1 MPPSIPDLDGY
12 RSDAERYLEGAGPAA
27 DQAFAHL
34 FSADAVTG
42 LMAETGGDPRRMRGL
57 ARFAAEGHLR
67 LASAG
72 EMADVHE
79 LLRAPLVAG
88 GPDGAVTLGEV
99 DGLLAAEPDRERR
112 RELQAARL
120 RALDQH
126 LRSLMSDAA
135 LRRADAARAL
145 GAASAAALLAG
156 ASGLDLPAVE
166 ADAARV
172 LDGTDDIAA
181 RALDRTARAAFG
193 TPASA
198 IEAADLPRLT
208 RAPHLEADLPA
219 DAVAAAVGRTRE
231 AMGSRGGG
239 ARGSDLEG
247 VAGALETLRGAGAA
261 LARAGVS
268 PRLPLEARR
277 LGDPAL
283 ILAHAALMEGLLA
296 EPEWLRRVLGAA
308 DPEPIA
314 VGAATAR
321 LLSLRASAAAA
332 HALAGEPD
340 PDLMSRAVGVS
351 WPAELSLAAALGS
364 LAPADEVRGRMLAA
378 ALRQH
383 LREEFG
389 ERWFLEQGSARLL
402 RELWLEGGDLDA
414 AEVARELGSSGL
426 DPGLL
431 AAEAVER
438 LG

>member
-1 MPPSIPDLDGY
+1 VPPSIPDLDGY
-12 RSDAERYLEGAGPAA
+12 RSDAERYLEGPGPAA
-27 DQAFAHL
+27 DEGFAHL
-34 FSADAVTG
+34 FSADAVAG
-42 LMAETGGDPRRMRGL
+42 LGAETGGDRRRMRGL
-57 ARFAAEGHLR
+57 ARFAAEGYLR

-72 EMADVHE
+72 EMADVDE
-79 LLRAPLVAG
+79 LLRARLVAG

-126 LRSLMSDAA
+126 LRGLLSDAA
-135 LRRADAARAL
+135 LRRTDAARAL
-145 GAASAAALLAG
+145 GAASASALLAD
-156 ASGLDLPAVE
+156 AAGLDLPAL
-166 ADAARV
+166 AAGAARV
-172 LDGTDDIAA
+172 LDDTDDIAA
-181 RALDRTARAAFG
+181 RALDRTARAGLG
-193 TPASA
+193 TPASGLD
-198 IEAADLPRLT
+198 AADLPRLM
-208 RAPHLEADLPA
+208 RAPHLEADLPP
-219 DAVAAAVGRTRE
+219 DAVVAAVGRTRE
-231 AMGSRGGG
+231 AMGSRDGG

-247 VAGALETLRGAGAA
+247 VAGALETLRAAGVG

-268 PRLPLEARR
+268 PRLPIDARR

-314 VGAATAR
+314 VGAAGAR
-321 LLSLRASAAAA
+321 LLSLRASTAAA
-332 HALAGEPD
+332 HALGGAPD

-351 WPAELSLAAALGS
+351 WPAELSLAADLGS
-364 LAPADEVRGRMLAA
+364 LTPSDELRGRMLAA

-389 ERWFLEQGSARLL
+389 ERWFLEAGAARLL

-414 AEVARELGSSGL
+414 QDVARELGANGL

-431 AAEAVER
+431 VAEAVER

>member
-12 RSDAERYLEGAGPAA
+12 RSDAGRYLEGAGPAA
-27 DQAFAHL
+27 DEAFAHL

-42 LMAETGGDPRRMRGL
+42 LQAQTGGDPRRVRAL

-72 EMADVHE
+72 EMADAHE

-99 DGLLAAEPDRERR
+99 DGLLAAEPDRGRR
-112 RELQAARL
+112 RELQASRL

-126 LRSLMSDAA
+126 LRGLMSDAA

-145 GAASAAALLAG
+145 GAPSAAALLARAAG
-156 ASGLDLPAVE
+156 VDLASLA

-172 LDGTDDIAA
+172 LDDTDDIAA
-181 RALDRTARAAFG
+181 RALDRMARAGLG
-193 TPASA
+193 TPASGLD
-198 IEAADLPRLT
+198 AADLPRLT
-208 RAPHLEADLPA
+208 RAPHLEADLPP

-231 AMGSRGGG
+231 AMGRRDPG
-239 ARGSDLEG
+239 ARSSDLGG

-261 LARAGVS
+261 LARDGVS

-283 ILAHAALMEGLLA
+283 VLAHAALIEGLLA

-308 DPEPIA
+308 DPEPLA
-314 VGAATAR
+314 VGAAAAR
-321 LLSLRASAAAA
+321 LLSLRACAAAA
-332 HALAGEPD
+332 HGLGDDPD
-340 PDLMSRAVGVS
+340 PGLMSRAVGVP
-351 WPAELSLAAALGS
+351 WPSELSLAAALGS
-364 LAPADEVRGRMLAA
+364 LAPADELRGRMLAA

-383 LREEFG
+383 LREELG
-389 ERWFLEQGSARLL
+389 ERWFLEPAAARLL
-402 RELWLEGGDLDA
+402 RELWLEGGDLDPA
-414 AEVARELGSSGL
+414 VVARELGSSGL

>member
-1 MPPSIPDLDGY
+1 MPSSIPDLDRY
-12 RSDAERYLEGAGPAA
+12 RSDAERYLEGPGPAA
-27 DQAFAHL
+27 DEAFAHL
-34 FSADAVTG
+34 FSADAVAG
-42 LMAETGGDPRRMRGL
+42 LQAETGGVPARMRGL

-88 GPDGAVTLGEV
+88 GPDGAVTLGGV
-99 DGLLAAEPDRERR
+99 DALLAAEPDRERR
-112 RELQAARL
+112 RELQTARL

-126 LRSLMSDAA
+126 LRGLMSDAA
-135 LRRADAARAL
+135 LRRADAARTL

-156 ASGLDLPAVE
+156 AAGLGLPPLA
-166 ADAARV
+166 ADAARI

-181 RALDRTARAAFG
+181 RALDRIAHAGLG
-193 TPASA
+193 TPASG
-198 IEAADLPRLT
+198 IDAADLPRLM
-208 RAPHLEADLPA
+208 RAPHLEADLPP

-239 ARGSDLEG
+239 ARGSGLEG

-261 LARAGVS
+261 LAQAGVS

-283 ILAHAALMEGLLA
+283 ILAQAALMEGLLA

-314 VGAATAR
+314 VGAAAAR
-321 LLSLRASAAAA
+321 LLSLRACAAAA
-332 HALAGEPD
+332 HALGSEPD
-340 PDLMSRAVGVS
+340 PDLMSRALGVP

-364 LAPADEVRGRMLAA
+364 LAPADELRGRMLAA
-378 ALRQH
+378 TLRRH
-383 LREEFG
+383 LRETFG
-389 ERWFLEQGSARLL
+389 ERWFLEAGAARLL

-414 AEVARELGSSGL
+414 DGLARELGSAGP

-431 AAEAVER
+431 VAEAVER